1 VDLRVVPE
9 AQAVPLAAALPLF
22 QILQEALANVHLHA
36 HATSVAVA
44 LDVAEGRIALTVED
58 DGVGLASGKAA
69 SAAQANSGL
78 ARMQAQM
85 AALGGRFEIRNR
97 GAGTR
102 IVASLPIAAR
112 RA

>member
-1 VDLRVVPE
+1 
-9 AQAVPLAAALPLF
+9 
-22 QILQEALANVHLHA
+22 
-36 HATSVAVA
+36 
-44 LDVAEGRIALTVED
+44 
-58 DGVGLASGKAA
+58 
-69 SAAQANSGL
+69 
-78 ARMQAQM
+78 MQAQM